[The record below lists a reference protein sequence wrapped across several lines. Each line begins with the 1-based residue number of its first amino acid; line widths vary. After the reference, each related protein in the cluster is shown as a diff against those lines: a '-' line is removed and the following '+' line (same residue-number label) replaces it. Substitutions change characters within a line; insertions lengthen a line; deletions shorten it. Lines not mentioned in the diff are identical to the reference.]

1 MTETVSPLAAELSR
15 FIAASGGKRVQ
26 VTDLL
31 DHASWFDPGLV
42 GDPTSRIRFRD
53 AIDELKN
60 AGVISFPAPRS
71 RTGWDSRIQ
80 PPLPVWILRTV
91 TAAEPRRAVVPR
103 VWPSVLEAAALI
115 ATRPDEQKLLGRIAS
130 WLRENPDP
138 EHVPAEERS
147 LELFDDEKALDS
159 YLKTRLFTSG
169 ALSLALLACD
179 TVPVPFVSQH
189 LHGMAPTRLLVVE
202 NLATYWSVL
211 SVLKSR
217 SRDSRPDVH
226 VGWGHG
232 GAFTQSVASIAQL
245 EPAPQLVSYFGDLD
259 LAGLRIAAGAAATA
273 AVAGLPQLR
282 PAESCYRFLLDGPAY
297 WRRADETDRQRYPDY
312 AEACRWLPES
322 LRTATMELLHARQ
335 RVPQERLG
343 LRALRHDPRPL
354 MQALR

>member
-1 MTETVSPLAAELSR
+1 VTGTASPLAAELSR
-15 FIAASGGKRVQ
+15 FIAASGSKRVH
-26 VTDLL
+26 VADLL

-42 GDPTSRIRFRD
+42 GDPASRIRFRD
-53 AIDELKN
+53 AIDELRD

-71 RTGWDSRIQ
+71 PTGWDSRIQ
-80 PPLPVWILRTV
+80 PALPVWVLRAV
-91 TAAEPRRAVVPR
+91 PAAEPRKIVVPR

-115 ATRPDEQKLLGRIAS
+115 ATRADEQELLARIAA

-147 LELFDDEKALDS
+147 LELFDDEKALDG

-189 LHGMAPTRLLVVE
+189 LDGTGPTRLLVVE

-211 SVLKSR
+211 SVLKNR
-217 SRDSRPDVH
+217 SRDSRPDIH

-232 GAFTQSVASIAQL
+232 AAFTQSVLSIAEL
-245 EPAPQLVSYFGDLD
+245 EPAPELVSYFGDLD

-273 AVAGLPQLR
+273 AAAGLPRLR
-282 PAESCYRFLLDGPAY
+282 PAESCYRYLLDGPPH
-297 WRRADETDRQRYPDY
+297 WRRADETDRQRHPDY
-312 AEACRWLPES
+312 AEVCRWLPES
-322 LRTATMELLHARQ
+322 LCPATMELLQARQ
-335 RVPQERLG
+335 RVPQERLS
-343 LRALRHDPRPL
+343 LRALRQDPEPL
-354 MQALR
+354 MQALQ